1 MHSGRCLCFG
11 PSFQWSDNVKLGF
24 DNLLRSP
31 SHQTQLHGQARN
43 VLPWLCGCRLIS
55 IFFLSLISTPW
66 YRVQREVNFI
76 ALYSCL
82 IRNNQEPL
90 CFGLILRNVVTRRF
104 LLSFSLELTLKTCM
118 DLAWAYSFSK
128 YCSISSLCP
137 FLMTLCAACSASSWS
152 SLSSSLPLRPDR
164 SWRMPFGVD
173 TFRNSYSTTFPSV
186 KIAAI
191 FIAVF

>member
-104 LLSFSLELTLKTCM
+104 LLFHWRRVWTLRGLIVFQSTV
-118 DLAWAYSFSK
+118 L
-128 YCSISSLCP
+128 
-137 FLMTLCAACSASSWS
+137 FLHSVRSSW
-152 SLSSSLPLRPDR
+152 LCVPPAAHLPGHRCLLLCLYVQIALEECPLA
-164 SWRMPFGVD
+164 
-173 TFRNSYSTTFPSV
+173 STHFVTVTVQLFQV
-186 KIAAI
+186 
-191 FIAVF
+191 